1 MKSQFKDKN
10 FNYEIANNQTDFTI
24 EAVNAV
30 SHDLLLAIVLVAVV
44 MLFFLHSIRN
54 AVIVMLAIP
63 TSLVA
68 TFIMMYAAGF
78 TLNLMTL
85 LAMSLVIG
93 ILVDDS
99 IVVLE
104 NIYRYMEHGV
114 KRKRASLIGRNRCIH
129 RTFHHFGGR
138 GGVCADCTYIGHRWT
153 ASCARL
159 RWW

>member
-1 MKSQFKDKN
+1 
-10 FNYEIANNQTDFTI
+10 
-24 EAVNAV
+24 
-30 SHDLLLAIVLVAVV
+30 

-54 AVIVMLAIP
+54 ALIVMVAIP

-114 KRKRASLIGRNRCIH
+114 KRKRASFIGRNEIAFTALSITLVDVVVFVPIALTSGIVGNIMRSFALVV
-129 RTFHHFGGR
+129 TFSTLMSLSGSK
-138 GGVCADCTYIGHRWT
+138 
-153 ASCARL
+153 ASVGIL
-159 RWW
+159 LW

>member
-1 MKSQFKDKN
+1 MM
-10 FNYEIANNQTDFTI
+10 
-24 EAVNAV
+24 V
-30 SHDLLLAIVLVAVV
+30 
-44 MLFFLHSIRN
+44 
-54 AVIVMLAIP
+54 AIP

-104 NIYRYMEHGV
+104 NIYRYMEHGIR
-114 KRKRASLIGRNRCIH
+114 RKRAPSL
-129 RTFHHFGGR
+129 GGTKLPLPPSPLR
-138 GGVCADCTYIGHRWT
+138 WWTWSYSCPSPLQGVSWAT
-153 ASCARL
+153 SCGRL
-159 RWW
+159 RWS